1 MKMIF
6 GEADPDVAKISEE
19 SRHTVQEKIEISGKE
34 RITPMVLTDEGK
46 AFYFKSAIKTIP
58 SRTSH
63 KILIVL
69 ACLFKNIST

>member
-63 KILIVL
+63 KILIAL